1 MAGVA
6 GDASTSSPYNVSVSR
21 NVFFEL
27 TRAFNRTGPVAILA
41 SGQAVVYY
49 RVAIMSKDGDW
60 VVRESAD
67 ACATVREV
75 LAERGARYRPGA
87 PLDPRW
93 LAAGWSSHFE
103 FTDDEHRRIRCDF
116 FSRPPRVPRTTIEQ
130 SFARASDPLAVVDV
144 ESLIRMK
151 YTQRAKDY
159 AVIGEL
165 AARLAPEREIA
176 LSTDPD
182 RLLALAPTHG
192 LGSGRA
198 AVEAACRGDRDA
210 VVVALAR
217 EQDRRQQRDRARLDR
232 FAAAAVDYLRA
243 FAQLRAD
250 ERALPHGH
258 GPVCA
263 LAERLLPTVV
273 SAPEDVDADVE

>member
-1 MAGVA
+1 M
-6 GDASTSSPYNVSVSR
+6 TVSR

-27 TRAFNRTGPVAILA
+27 TRAFNRTGRVAILA

-60 VVRESAD
+60 VVRETAD
-67 ACATVREV
+67 ACATVRDV

-103 FTDDEHRRIRCDF
+103 FADDEHRRIRCDF
-116 FSRPPRVPRTTIEQ
+116 FSRPPRVPRTMIEQ
-130 SFARASDPLAVVDV
+130 SFARSGDPLAVVDI

-165 AARLAPEREIA
+165 AARLPPDRETA

-182 RLLALAPTHG
+182 RLLSLAPLYG
-192 LGSGRA
+192 RGSGRA

-217 EQDRRQQRDRARLDR
+217 EQDRRQQRDRARLDV
-232 FAAAAVDYLRA
+232 FAAAAAEYLLA
-243 FAQLRAD
+243 FASLTAD
-250 ERALPHGH
+250 DRALPDGH
-258 GPVCA
+258 ARVCA
-263 LAERLLPTVV
+263 VAERHLPTVV
-273 SAPEDVDADVE
+273 NLPEDANADAE